1 MKLSNAKTWA
11 LLLVVTVATLLLVTA
26 AAASG
31 GQDLTVGDQLRRVLT
46 HTINFV
52 IFVGLLVYFIRRPLK
67 DFLANRRLTIS
78 QQLDESRDMMAA
90 AQTRYSEIDERLAA
104 FGDELE
110 EMLQQVRQECA
121 TERQRAIV
129 NAERAA
135 VALEEAAHRGVDK
148 ELDKAKHDLRTETVE
163 LAMDLAEQVLRSQVT
178 AEDHRRLT
186 GEYFERI
193 ERDAKP

>member
-1 MKLSNAKTWA
+1 MKLSNASRWA
-11 LLLVVTVATLLLVTA
+11 LLLTATAATLLLVTA

-31 GQDLTVGDQLRRVLT
+31 GHELTVGEQLRRVLT
-46 HTINFV
+46 HFINFV
-52 IFVGLLVYFIRRPLK
+52 IFVGLLVYFVRRPLK

-78 QQLDESRDMMAA
+78 QQLDESRDMMTA
-90 AQTRYSEIDERLAA
+90 AQTRSDEIEERLAA

-110 EMLQQVRQECA
+110 EMLQRVREECT
-121 TERQRAIV
+121 TERQRAIE
-129 NAERAA
+129 NAGRAA
-135 VALEEAAHRGVDK
+135 VALKETAERGVGK

-163 LAMDLAEQVLRSQVT
+163 LAMDLAEQVLRSQVN

>member
-1 MKLSNAKTWA
+1 MAA
-11 LLLVVTVATLLLVTA
+11 VTLLIAAA

-31 GQDLTVGDQLRRVLT
+31 GHELTVGEHLRRVLT
-46 HTINFV
+46 HFINFV

-78 QQLDESRDMMAA
+78 QQLDESRDMMAD
-90 AQTRYSEIDERLAA
+90 AQTRFDEIEERLAA

-110 EMLQQVRQECA
+110 EMLQRVREDCA
-121 TERQRAIV
+121 TERERSIA

-135 VALEEAAHRGVDK
+135 VALKEAAERGVDK
-148 ELDKAKHDLRTETVE
+148 ELDKAKHELRTETVE